1 VDYTIL
7 KSFFVALLLGFAI
20 GMQRAMSKK
29 EGDRF
34 ATVGGRTFALIA
46 VSGFLAAWLQE
57 YLPGIAFVAAA
68 GIFALIALSYYAKI
82 TIRQKEGL
90 TTQVSA
96 LVTFLLGVM
105 LWYRLDE
112 YAIFVGVLVILLL
125 ELKPRLRRLES
136 RISPTDVNAVTLLLV
151 MSFVILPVLPDEMV
165 GPYHLFNP
173 YKTWLMAV
181 IIAAISFVGYV
192 AVKALG
198 QKHGIFLTGAAGGLV
213 SSTGV
218 TVSLSKM
225 FRGEPGLIHSYAGGI
240 AVACTIMY
248 LRVWVEAFVVDP
260 SLSVRLALPYL
271 LATGTGL
278 LYVWYLY
285 RRAETANI
293 AFHNPAIEK
302 NPLQLSEAVKFG
314 LLFGVVYGAIAFV
327 QGRYG
332 DIGVYVVAFLSGI
345 TDVDAITL
353 SLSQMA
359 GEGRVEAFAAVVGIV
374 IASVTNSL
382 VKLGIVFW
390 LAGARLGWMMARF
403 FLLTLGAMAVG
414 VALEG
419 TGLLSS

>member
-1 VDYTIL
+1 MDYALL
-7 KSFFVALLLGFAI
+7 KSFAVALLLGFAI

-29 EGDRF
+29 EGDAF
-34 ATVGGRTFALIA
+34 ATVGGRTFALLA
-46 VSGFLAAWLQE
+46 MAGFLAGWLQE
-57 YLPGIAFVAAA
+57 YLPGIALVTAA
-68 GIFALIALSYYAKI
+68 GVFGLVVLSYWAKVW
-82 TIRQKEGL
+82 RRNKEGM

-112 YAIFVGVLVILLL
+112 YAIFIGVLVILLL
-125 ELKPRLRRLES
+125 EIKPRLRRLES

-192 AVKALG
+192 AVKLLG
-198 QKHGIFLTGAAGGLV
+198 TRHGIFLTGAAGGLV

-225 FRGEPGLIHSYAGGI
+225 YRSDSGPFFSYAGGI

-248 LRVWVEAFVVDP
+248 FRVWLEAFVVDP
-260 SLSVRLALPYL
+260 ALSVRLAVPYM
-271 LATGTGL
+271 LATVTGL
-278 LYVWYLY
+278 LFVWHLY
-285 RRAETANI
+285 RHAGRSHI
-293 AFHNPAIEK
+293 AFDNPALAR
-302 NPLQLSEAVKFG
+302 NPLQLSEAIKFG

-332 DIGVYVVAFLSGI
+332 DIGVYVVSFFSGI

-359 GEGRVEAFAAVVGIV
+359 GEGKVAPFAAIVGIV
-374 IASVTNSL
+374 VASVTNSL
-382 VKLGIVFW
+382 VKLGLVFW
-390 LAGARLGWMMARF
+390 LAGPKLGWKLTQF
-403 FLLTLGAMAVG
+403 FALTLGAMGVG
-414 VALEG
+414 VALEALRLG
-419 TGLLSS
+419 AS